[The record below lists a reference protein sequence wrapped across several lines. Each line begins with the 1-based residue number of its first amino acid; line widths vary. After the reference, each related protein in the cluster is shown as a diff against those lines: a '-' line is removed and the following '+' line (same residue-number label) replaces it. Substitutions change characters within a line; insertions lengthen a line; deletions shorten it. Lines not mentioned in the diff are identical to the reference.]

1 MSLMVCRIFPFFFFQ
16 HYLCDPGIP
25 LPKMEVTFSM
35 QRLSRIEAECQ
46 HYMSEIQRMHR
57 QLQEQRENEVNSRN
71 GHSFFFLA
79 PGFGASARQGR
90 TDWLKIQKNVKW
102 HKEHVFLFTYGLGV
116 SLFHYRFNSNR
127 SRSAKNY
134 FQNESSFWYFC

>member
-1 MSLMVCRIFPFFFFQ
+1 MSLMVCRFFPLFFFFQ

-35 QRLSRIEAECQ
+35 QRLSRIEAECK

-57 QLQEQRENEVNSRN
+57 QLQKQRENEVNSRN
-71 GHSFFFLA
+71 SHSFFLA

-90 TDWLKIQKNVKW
+90 TDWLKIQKKR
-102 HKEHVFLFTYGLGV
+102 KTAQRTRLFVHIWFGCQSI
-116 SLFHYRFNSNR
+116 SLLI
-127 SRSAKNY
+127 
-134 FQNESSFWYFC
+134 

>member
-1 MSLMVCRIFPFFFFQ
+1 MQVASEVQWVKRRTSTRLRIFEILFFIRCFFHVINGKSFFSFSFFFQ

-35 QRLSRIEAECQ
+35 QRLSRIEAECK

-71 GHSFFFLA
+71 SHSFFFWHLELVQV
-79 PGFGASARQGR
+79 R
-90 TDWLKIQKNVKW
+90 VKDA
-102 HKEHVFLFTYGLGV
+102 LIG
-116 SLFHYRFNSNR
+116 
-127 SRSAKNY
+127 
-134 FQNESSFWYFC
+134 

>member
-1 MSLMVCRIFPFFFFQ
+1 MSLMVCRFFPLFFFQ

-35 QRLSRIEAECQ
+35 QRLSRIEAECK

-57 QLQEQRENEVNSRN
+57 QLQKQRENEVNSRKS
-71 GHSFFFLA
+71 HSFFLA

-90 TDWLKIQKNVKW
+90 TDWLKIQKKR
-102 HKEHVFLFTYGLGV
+102 KTAQRTRLFVHIWFGCQSI
-116 SLFHYRFNSNR
+116 SLLI
-127 SRSAKNY
+127 
-134 FQNESSFWYFC
+134 

>member
-1 MSLMVCRIFPFFFFQ
+1 MSLMVCRFFSPFFFQ

-35 QRLSRIEAECQ
+35 QRLSRIEAECK

-71 GHSFFFLA
+71 SHSFFFLA
-79 PGFGASARQGR
+79 PGFGSKARQGR
-90 TDWLKIQKNVKW
+90 TDWLKIQKNVKR

-116 SLFHYRFNSNR
+116 SLFHY
-127 SRSAKNY
+127 
-134 FQNESSFWYFC
+134 